1 MAQTDTDSALR
12 RRRRHRLGQVAPGPA
27 VRAGGGQHPDTGAR
41 ARMRPDCRDCR
52 AAGTSADRF
61 HPRWRA
67 GHAAGFRARGFR
79 VMGIITWSS
88 RCQIARCMLMRNAPR
103 PQGNGCSRRRSPVG
117 QSADPRS
124 RLTSRHTARRCCMT
138 TCPAPW
144 LGPLRHRPVPHG
156 PKAIPAESG
165 ASSFLAL
172 IRGSSSPLSKAP
184 RCAHKRCLRPSEPLR
199 GRCSPFEPSGP
210 RHGTERLIRGGPG
223 AGCAADLADLAQQL
237 CLGIYRRLAML
248 GAEGDLP

>member
-1 MAQTDTDSALR
+1 MDDAGAALVRGKIGDGAMAQTDTDSALR

-67 GHAAGFRARGFR
+67 GHAAGFWARGGFR

-88 RCQIARCMLMRNAPR
+88 RCQIARYMLMRNAPR

-124 RLTSRHTARRCCMT
+124 RLTGRHTARRCCMT
-138 TCPAPW
+138 TCPEPW
-144 LGPLRHRPVPHG
+144 LGPLGFTRPACDSREIWRFKFPGSDSRLV
-156 PKAIPAESG
+156 
-165 ASSFLAL
+165 LA
-172 IRGSSSPLSKAP
+172 P
-184 RCAHKRCLRPSEPLR
+184 
-199 GRCSPFEPSGP
+199 
-210 RHGTERLIRGGPG
+210 
-223 AGCAADLADLAQQL
+223 
-237 CLGIYRRLAML
+237 
-248 GAEGDLP
+248 